1 MPATWSAAA
10 IGLLPIFSTPNN
22 PHGVKRIDFLK
33 SAGLALAGGLTGWT
47 GLKGANFLSDSSETD
62 APPADERSGK
72 KARGPVM
79 LGTWPFAQTAIGAAW
94 DGLTQ
99 SDGTALDAVE
109 AAARRTEADPN
120 ERSVGLGGRPDRDG
134 IVTLDACV
142 MDHLGNI
149 GSVAAVENV
158 VHVSSLA
165 RAVMEHTPHVMLVGD
180 GARQFAREMGFPL
193 EDLMVPDSKKEWEQ
207 WKIKSEYKPIPNI
220 ENHDTIGLLALDGA
234 GRLAGLCTTSGMAF
248 KMHGRVGDSPIIG
261 AGLYVDGSVGG
272 ATATGH
278 GEEVI
283 RTVGSFRVVAAMTA
297 GKSPQAAC
305 KQAVEEIH
313 RFFVRR
319 GVNWGDTQIGFI
331 AVNRR
336 GETGAYAL
344 RPGFSYAVRSPEQDE
359 LIRVPSLLEA

>member
-1 MPATWSAAA
+1 M
-10 IGLLPIFSTPNN
+10 
-22 PHGVKRIDFLK
+22 KRLDFLK
-33 SAGLALAGGLTGWT
+33 TSGLALLAGWAGLDRLAAAPTKT
-47 GLKGANFLSDSSETD
+47 TETLENTS
-62 APPADERSGK
+62 PEPASGTRASK
-72 KARGPVM
+72 TKGPVM
-79 LGTWPFAQTAIGAAW
+79 IGTWPFAQTAIGAAW
-94 DGLTQ
+94 EGLTAPE
-99 SDGTALDAVE
+99 GKALDAVE

-134 IVTLDACV
+134 IVTLDACI

-149 GSVAAVENV
+149 GSVAGVENV

-165 RAVMEHTPHVMLVGD
+165 RAVMEQTPHVMLVGD

-193 EDLMVPDSKKEWEQ
+193 ENLLVPDSQREWEK
-207 WKIKSEYKPIPNI
+207 WKEKSEYRPIPNI
-220 ENHDTIGLLALDGA
+220 ENHDTIGLLAMDAA
-234 GRLAGLCTTSGMAF
+234 GRLAGVCTTSGMAF

-305 KQAVEEIH
+305 QQAVEEIH
-313 RFFVRR
+313 RFFIRR
-319 GVNWGDTQIGFI
+319 GVDWGDTQIGFI
-331 AVNRR
+331 ALNVR

-344 RPGFSYAVRSPEQDE
+344 RPGFSYAVRSEGVDQ
-359 LIRVPSLLEA
+359 LITVPSLLDR